1 MSGKTVFVGRFQP
14 MHQGHKQVIE
24 DHIGQEEN
32 FAVVIGSADKE
43 REEKNPLSADE
54 REEILK
60 ACFPD
65 LEVLHLEDEGQDDE
79 GNRRWI
85 KNLKGLGAEK
95 VISRNDL
102 VKELVAKDAELELIE
117 QEMYDPE
124 IYSGT
129 EVRRRIRSGEE
140 WRYLVP
146 ECCEEE
152 IADLVEEIRD
162 SGIDYD
168 FKPGWKRENA
178 YHDTFEK

>member
-1 MSGKTVFVGRFQP
+1 MRTVFIGRFQP
-14 MHQGHKQVIE
+14 LHQGHKNVIE
-24 DHIGQEEN
+24 DHFGSEED

-54 REEILK
+54 REEIIK
-60 ACFPD
+60 ACFPS
-65 LEVLHLEDEGQDDE
+65 LEIFHLEDEGQDEE
-79 GNRRWI
+79 GNKRWI
-85 KNLKGLGAEK
+85 ENLKDLGVDK

-102 VKELVAKDAELELIE
+102 VKELVEEDYELELLE
-117 QEMYDPE
+117 QDLYDPD

-146 ECCEEE
+146 DCCEEQ
-152 IADLVEEIRD
+152 IADKVEVIRK

-168 FKPGWKRENA
+168 FNPGWTRENA
-178 YHDTFEK
+178 YHETFEK

>member
-1 MSGKTVFVGRFQP
+1 MKGKTVFIGRFQP
-14 MHQGHKQVIE
+14 LHKGHRNVIQ
-24 DHIGQEEN
+24 DHIQEEG

-43 REEKNPLSADE
+43 REEENPLSAGE
-54 REEILK
+54 REKILK

-65 LEVLHLEDEGQDDE
+65 LEVLHLEDEGQDEE

-85 KNLKGLGAEK
+85 ENLKGLGAEK

-102 VKELVAKDAELELIE
+102 VKELVAKDAELELIQ

-152 IADLVEEIRD
+152 IAELVDEIRD
-162 SGIDYD
+162 SGIEYD
-168 FKPGWKRENA
+168 FNPGWKRENA